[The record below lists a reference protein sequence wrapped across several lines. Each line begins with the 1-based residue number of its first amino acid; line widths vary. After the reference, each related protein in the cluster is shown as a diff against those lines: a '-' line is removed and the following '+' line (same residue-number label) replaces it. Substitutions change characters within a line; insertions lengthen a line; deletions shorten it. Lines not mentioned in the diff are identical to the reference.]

1 MNTQAMT
8 VQGGINVDA
17 YERALILGDL
27 AGLKPEERLS
37 YYKAVCE
44 SVGLNPLT
52 KPFEYITLNGKLTL
66 YVKRDATDQLR
77 KIHKV
82 SVTDLRCEERSG
94 LLVVTA
100 QVADGE
106 GRTDIATGA
115 LSIDGLKGLDLANAF
130 MKCETKSKRRATLSI
145 CGLGMLDETEIDG
158 INPNAPE
165 PATSRKTKAKVDSV
179 VCASCGK
186 TNGHESSCKHA
197 PKQITAEPQKPAQQQ
212 TAPAPTQNP
221 SPTPEAATAAPV
233 STKDKF
239 VVQVQ
244 KVQRTPNVKSKGEHF
259 RLTCLMSD
267 NSTRTIYCF
276 HMNTGT
282 ELEAKATGKIC
293 LLRLSSKEKQGD
305 NGPVVFY
312 QVEELLEIAGVQ
324 YKDGKPVE
332 GWSGSRFLERTNDG
346 EEEGEEE
353 GAGGCRQ

>member
-1 MNTQAMT
+1 MSTQAMT

-165 PATSRKTKAKVDSV
+165 PATSRKTKVDSV

-221 SPTPEAATAAPV
+221 SPAPEAPTAAPV
-233 STKDKF
+233 DTEDKF

-244 KVQRTPNVKSKGEHF
+244 KVERKTRTTKGKDGKLAEYF
-259 RLTCLMSD
+259 VLTCLMGD
-267 NSTRTIYCF
+267 NSARTIYCF
-276 HMNTGT
+276 HMTAGT
-282 ELEAKATGKIC
+282 ELEAKAPGKIC
-293 LLRLSSKEKQGD
+293 LLRLSSKPKTDTAG
-305 NGPVVFY
+305 NTVVFY
-312 QVEELLEIAGVQ
+312 QVEELLEISGVQ

-332 GWSGSRFLERTNDG
+332 GGVDLDF
-346 EEEGEEE
+346 
-353 GAGGCRQ
+353 